1 MCNIRRKNLRQK
13 ANSFQQRG
21 KTTFQQFFFFAFG
34 RLSQLRENIWFI
46 SNSKTK
52 KKKKNEKKNSN

>member
-1 MCNIRRKNLRQK
+1 MCNIHRKNLRQK

-21 KTTFQQFFFFAFG
+21 KTTFQQIFFFAFG

-52 KKKKNEKKNSN
+52 KKKK